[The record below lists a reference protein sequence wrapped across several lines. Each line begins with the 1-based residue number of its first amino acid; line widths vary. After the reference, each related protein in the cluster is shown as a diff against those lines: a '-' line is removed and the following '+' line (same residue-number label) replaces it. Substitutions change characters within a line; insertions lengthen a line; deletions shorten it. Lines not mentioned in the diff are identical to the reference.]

1 MVGTGGII
9 DIFTKD
15 APLEFHGVIND
26 KIASWRF
33 LRTRDARLVD
43 PSNRVW

>member
-1 MVGTGGII
+1 M

-15 APLEFHGVIND
+15 AAFEFHGVIND
-26 KIASWRF
+26 KIVSGTSPRIG
-33 LRTRDARLVD
+33 DARLVD